1 MKTGIDVLKFKAWL
15 SGADPHHRLTAL
27 NVFWHSGQVD
37 EEALAMTAQILQ
49 TDDEV
54 GIRRDAVRMLR
65 GRKDPRFIPNFV
77 SALDDNDYIV
87 RGEALLALKAMDA
100 QWKDNVRVVKLVG
113 EEVHPFVRA
122 CIETL

>member
-1 MKTGIDVLKFKAWL
+1 MNSRIDVLKFKAWL

-27 NVFWHSGQVD
+27 NVFWHSGQAD
-37 EEALAMTAQILQ
+37 EEVLAMTAQILQ

-65 GRKDPRFIPNFV
+65 GQKNPRFIPNFV
-77 SALDDNDYIV
+77 SALDDNDFIV
-87 RGEALLALKAMDA
+87 RGEALLGLKAMDA
-100 QWKDNVRVVKLVG
+100 QWKDNVRVAKLVG
-113 EEVHPFVRA
+113 EEVHPFVRT

>member
-54 GIRRDAVRMLR
+54 GIRRDAVRMC
-65 GRKDPRFIPNFV
+65 G
-77 SALDDNDYIV
+77 
-87 RGEALLALKAMDA
+87 
-100 QWKDNVRVVKLVG
+100 VG
-113 EEVHPFVRA
+113 KTRA
-122 CIETL
+122 SFRISSVPSTTTTTSSGAKQCSP